1 MTTAEW
7 EQKASKII
15 EDYCNDLSIID
26 ALTPYYANIIRE
38 FDDKDGII
46 LRGMVHGAFD
56 YLYNE
61 SVHSNNI

>member
-7 EQKASKII
+7 EDKARAIL
-15 EDYCNDLSIID
+15 EEYCGDIAIVT

-46 LRGMVHGAFD
+46 LRGMVNGAYD
-56 YLYNE
+56 YQANAY
-61 SVHSNNI
+61 